1 MQASDRLCHSKDKDK
16 KCILGQG
23 IGMLLCVVGACSS
36 IVVGPSLSSPWG
48 EKHFLLE
55 STSPEIKGGG
65 RGMEEIYIKKYTFN
79 IEKYICVFIYLVD
92 LL

>member
-23 IGMLLCVVGACSS
+23 TGMLLCVVGACSS
-36 IVVGPSLSSPWG
+36 AWVLLPCFSSSTVVGPSLSSPQG

-55 STSPEIKGGG
+55 STSPEIKGWGAEG
-65 RGMEEIYIKKYTFN
+65 WKKYTL
-79 IEKYICVFIYLVD
+79 KIYF
-92 LL
+92 

>member
-36 IVVGPSLSSPWG
+36 IVVGPSLYSPCG

-65 RGMEEIYIKKYTFN
+65 RGMEEIYI
-79 IEKYICVFIYLVD
+79 
-92 LL
+92 

>member
-1 MQASDRLCHSKDKDK
+1 M
-16 KCILGQG
+16 GQG